1 MSVAPR
7 LLQFALLAAVVSIRP
22 AAADPTAD
30 QIINA
35 LKPGSTSLNGPTRG
49 IRAVAPASHGQPAP
63 PRGERDGASG
73 TESGTESAAPSID
86 LTVEFRSGSADLSP
100 SAVNVLNHLGRA
112 LASPE
117 LSADRFRIE
126 GHTDTVGSPELN
138 KPLSQRRAETVASYL
153 ETKFGIAASRL
164 DPQGLG
170 EDGLLVPTPDQTAE
184 PRNRRVHIVNLGA

>member
-1 MSVAPR
+1 MSRAPR
-7 LLQFALLAAVVSIRP
+7 LLQFALLAAAVSIRT

-35 LKPGSTSLNGPTRG
+35 LKPGSTSLSGPTRG
-49 IRAVAPASHGQPAP
+49 IRAVAPAAHGQPAIP
-63 PRGERDGASG
+63 QTEASG
-73 TESGTESAAPSID
+73 AESGAPSFD
-86 LTVEFRSGSADLSP
+86 LTVEFRTGSADLSP
-100 SAVNVLNHLGRA
+100 SAINVLNHLGRA

-138 KPLSQRRAETVASYL
+138 KPLSQRRAETVANYL

-170 EDGLLVPTPDQTAE
+170 EDGLLVPTPDQTPE

>member
-7 LLQFALLAAVVSIRP
+7 FLQFALLAAAVSIRP

-35 LKPGSTSLNGPTRG
+35 LKPGSTSLAGPTRG
-49 IRAVAPASHGQPAP
+49 IRAVAPASHGQAARPQD
-63 PRGERDGASG
+63 ERSAGGGA
-73 TESGTESAAPSID
+73 ESAAPSID

-153 ETKFGIAASRL
+153 ETKFGIAPSRL

-170 EDGLLVPTPDQTAE
+170 EDGLKVPTPDQTAE